1 MKRLLLLACILLG
14 SLSGYAQTTSLT
26 PSQYVASLA
35 LLAPHRPV
43 MERELNGV
51 DVFHGGLIEYKHE
64 DNHEALEDWLDDY
77 PQEVE
82 AYKISIQNYVNIT
95 TNTLLTGNEADI
107 FADLKAQ
114 WVMMSHIL
122 DIEVYSN

>member
-1 MKRLLLLACILLG
+1 MVALFLTTM
-14 SLSGYAQTTSLT
+14 SGYAQNTSMT

-35 LLAPHRPV
+35 LLAPHRPE

-64 DNHEALEDWLDDY
+64 DNEHALEHWLDDH
-77 PQEVE
+77 PTEVE
-82 AYKISIQNYVNIT
+82 AYKISIQNYINIT
-95 TNTLLTGNEADI
+95 TNTLLSGTEADV

-114 WVMMSHIL
+114 WVLMAHIL
-122 DIEVYSN
+122 DLEVYSN